1 MNFKIKQNHGV
12 SPTEDASTLNDED
25 SQSKNEQ
32 PQKIHCMPLDISTS
46 GSGDRKSPKRL
57 IHSRGAIQ
65 ECSEVKV
72 KTEDVE
78 CVSPESKSK
87 LNLVN
92 EIAMTKSIHGCSG
105 KENAENISENGFVAT
120 RKMGLTRTN
129 NENSLKSTEGIN
141 KGTVPSAGG
150 NVGVVK
156 RKVLTETTNFQH
168 SDAMA
173 VTGKWRCPQKSK
185 PNLGPP
191 LKQLRLEQWVR
202 RV

>member
-1 MNFKIKQNHGV
+1 MSFKIKQNHGV
-12 SPTEDASTLNDED
+12 SPTKDVSNLNDED
-25 SQSKNEQ
+25 SQSKKVQ
-32 PQKIHCMPLDISTS
+32 PQEIHCMPLDIRIS

-57 IHSRGAIQ
+57 IHSRGAMQ

-72 KTEDVE
+72 KTEGVE

-92 EIAMTKSIHGCSG
+92 GIAMTKSTHGSSG

-120 RKMGLTRTN
+120 RKMSLTRTN
-129 NENSLKSTEGIN
+129 NENSLESTKGIN
-141 KGTVPSAGG
+141 KGTVSSAAG

>member
-1 MNFKIKQNHGV
+1 MSFKIKQNHGV
-12 SPTEDASTLNDED
+12 SPAKDVSNLNDED
-25 SQSKNEQ
+25 SQSKKVQ
-32 PQKIHCMPLDISTS
+32 PQEIHCMPLDIRIS

-57 IHSRGAIQ
+57 IHSRGAMQ

-72 KTEDVE
+72 KTEGVE

-92 EIAMTKSIHGCSG
+92 GIAMTKSTHGSSA

-120 RKMGLTRTN
+120 RKMSLKRTN
-129 NENSLKSTEGIN
+129 NENSLESTKGIN
-141 KGTVPSAGG
+141 KGTVSSAAG